1 MTKIH
6 MALAAFS
13 MIALTGCETTGGVA
27 TSHISHSVTAEER
40 ALVHATL
47 SSKLKARGLQIE
59 KLQATEHLDSGM
71 ITICG
76 YVTGI
81 TPAGTRSKPAVFG
94 GTITANQKS
103 AFTLLGG
110 GGSGQDASRSHAVKT
125 ICQAN
130 EIYI

>member
-1 MTKIH
+1 MTKTLL
-6 MALAAFS
+6 ALAVLS
-13 MIALTGCETTGGVA
+13 ALSLAGCETAGSVA
-27 TSHISHSVTAEER
+27 TTHVSHSVTAEER
-40 ALVHATL
+40 ALVQSTL
-47 SSKLKARGLQIE
+47 SAKLKAPGLQIE
-59 KLQATEHLDSGM
+59 RMKATEHLASGM

-76 YVTGI
+76 YVTGV

-103 AFTLLGG
+103 VFSLLGG
-110 GGSGQDASRSHAVKT
+110 GGSGQDVNRTHAVKT